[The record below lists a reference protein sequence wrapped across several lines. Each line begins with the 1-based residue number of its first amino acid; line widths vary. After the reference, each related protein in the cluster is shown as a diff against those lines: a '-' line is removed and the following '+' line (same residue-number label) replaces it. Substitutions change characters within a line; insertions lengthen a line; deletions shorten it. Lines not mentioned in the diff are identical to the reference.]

1 MVNDIKNKHAGVWIL
16 VVAGLILESISCLQ
30 YFTSRVAIR
39 HEAELRARTE
49 LRKAEL
55 EIEKHTVEMETAAKT
70 LAFLAERHIDTPD
83 SIYAATRL
91 TVSTLRENTSMA
103 VAYIPDYFPGKRY
116 LEDSIFTRQIGSAEH
131 DYTLMEWYQ
140 NGFIH
145 DSCWWC
151 EPYLDDSGSQT
162 MVVSCSCP
170 VHDPQ
175 GRVVAVVCVDMSL
188 AYLQTVSEYLQVYPN
203 SYYSI
208 RSGTGQDIVPAPDT
222 ISGRKYNIFHEE
234 IDATGWHI
242 EIIIPEEELFADI
255 NRIGLIVF
263 FLMLAGLVVLALILT
278 YSARTARK
286 LIASNEKNRRI
297 EDELNIAGTIQM
309 AMLPK
314 VFPPFMDRL
323 DLNIY
328 GMVEPAK
335 EVGGDLYDFYV
346 RQDHLFFCIGDVSG
360 KGVPAALVMAMTR
373 SLFRSITAHDEHSAS
388 IVRKMNR
395 ALADQNSQNMFLT
408 LFLGVMDCRTGE
420 LDYCNAGH
428 NAPVLKTKAGW
439 QLLEVKPNLPL
450 GIEPSFEFTAQTV
463 QIQRDDILFLYTD
476 GLTEAENS
484 KHEQYGEQRM
494 MQTLSEMA
502 TNRPQE
508 IVAHLQ
514 SDVKQFV
521 NSAPQSDDLT
531 MLTIRYQSEALVMR
545 NDIQQIP
552 TLAEWMEGLDI
563 PAELNMPLNLA
574 LEEAVSNVML
584 YAYPEQSG
592 QVLVEC
598 TRRYREQTE
607 QIVFTIS
614 DSGIPFDP
622 TQHAEADISLS
633 AEEREIGGLGI
644 HLVRQIMDEVR
655 YAREENKN
663 ILTLIKN
670 I

>member
-1 MVNDIKNKHAGVWIL
+1 M
-16 VVAGLILESISCLQ
+16 VAGLILESISCLQ

-39 HEAELRARTE
+39 HEAEQRARTE

-91 TVSTLRENTSMA
+91 TASTLRENTSMA

-116 LEDSIFTRQIGSAEH
+116 FEVCSSRISGDSIYTRQIGSAEH

-162 MVVSCSCP
+162 MVVSCSYP

-175 GRVVAVVCVDMSL
+175 GRVVAVVCVDLSL

-222 ISGRKYNIFHEE
+222 ISGCKYNIFHEE

-242 EIIIPEEELFADI
+242 EIIIPEEELFADL

-373 SLFRSITAHDEHSAS
+373 SLFRSITAHEEHSAS

-439 QLLEVKPNLPL
+439 QLLDVKPNLPL

-484 KHEQYGEQRM
+484 RHEQYGEQRM
-494 MQTLSEMA
+494 MQTLSAMA

-514 SDVKQFV
+514 SDVKRFV
-521 NSAPQSDDLT
+521 NGAPQSDDLT
-531 MLTIRYQSEALVMR
+531 MMAIRYQSEALVMR

-592 QVLVEC
+592 QVFVEC
-598 TRRYREQTE
+598 TRHYREQTE

-614 DSGIPFDP
+614 DRGIPFDP

-663 ILTLIKN
+663 ILTLIKS

>member
-39 HEAELRARTE
+39 HEAEQRARTE

-91 TVSTLRENTSMA
+91 TASTLRENTSMA

-116 LEDSIFTRQIGSAEH
+116 FEVCSSRISEDSIYTRQIGSAEH

-162 MVVSCSCP
+162 MVVSCSYP

-175 GRVVAVVCVDMSL
+175 GRVVAVVCVDLSL

-222 ISGRKYNIFHEE
+222 ISGCKYNIFHEE

-242 EIIIPEEELFADI
+242 EIIIPEEELFADL

-373 SLFRSITAHDEHSAS
+373 SLFRSITAHEEHSAS

-439 QLLEVKPNLPL
+439 QLLDVKPNLPL

-494 MQTLSEMA
+494 MQTLS
-502 TNRPQE
+502 
-508 IVAHLQ
+508 Q
-514 SDVKQFV
+514 SA
-521 NSAPQSDDLT
+521 SASS
-531 MLTIRYQSEALVMR
+531 M
-545 NDIQQIP
+545 
-552 TLAEWMEGLDI
+552 
-563 PAELNMPLNLA
+563 
-574 LEEAVSNVML
+574 
-584 YAYPEQSG
+584 
-592 QVLVEC
+592 
-598 TRRYREQTE
+598 
-607 QIVFTIS
+607 
-614 DSGIPFDP
+614 
-622 TQHAEADISLS
+622 
-633 AEEREIGGLGI
+633 
-644 HLVRQIMDEVR
+644 
-655 YAREENKN
+655 
-663 ILTLIKN
+663 
-670 I
+670 